1 MTGRRTVIK
10 GIAGALPLSA
20 IGSRAAA
27 AVADDASIGR
37 DYFSELG
44 LKPFI
49 NAAGAYS
56 SYGGARMRPEVVG
69 AMRYAATR
77 KFRISELHDAV
88 GERIAALVGSD
99 AAMVTSGA
107 TASIVVGT
115 AACMTLGDEE
125 KMRQLP
131 DTTGIRNEVIIQRK
145 HRYTY
150 DKALE
155 VPGARLVEVESEADV
170 RNAVNDRTAMMFFL
184 KPTQRG
190 DDIPADV
197 YRTLAQ
203 DLGIPTFCD
212 AATTTPPA
220 ANVAAGAK
228 EGFDLVCYSGGKG
241 LRGPYSAGLLIG
253 RKDLIEYARQ
263 HAAPNDLSIGRGMK
277 VSTEEYLGMLV
288 ALETGLG
295 ISEAE
300 ELAWKQGRFDNI
312 IAAVADLPGVMAKTF
327 VSEGHAKELYL
338 DIDWDQKV
346 IALSRQDFV
355 EALRIHEPS
364 VEIRLFGFS
373 GGRIHLSATVM
384 DDGEDVIV
392 GEIIRNTLL
401 AHSR

>member
-1 MTGRRTVIK
+1 
-10 GIAGALPLSA
+10 
-20 IGSRAAA
+20 
-27 AVADDASIGR
+27 
-37 DYFSELG
+37 
-44 LKPFI
+44 
-49 NAAGAYS
+49 
-56 SYGGARMRPEVVG
+56 
-69 AMRYAATR
+69 
-77 KFRISELHDAV
+77 
-88 GERIAALVGSD
+88 
-99 AAMVTSGA
+99 
-107 TASIVVGT
+107 
-115 AACMTLGDEE
+115 
-125 KMRQLP
+125 
-131 DTTGIRNEVIIQRK
+131 
-145 HRYTY
+145 
-150 DKALE
+150 
-155 VPGARLVEVESEADV
+155 
-170 RNAVNDRTAMMFFL
+170 
-184 KPTQRG
+184 
-190 DDIPADV
+190 
-197 YRTLAQ
+197 
-203 DLGIPTFCD
+203 
-212 AATTTPPA
+212 
-220 ANVAAGAK
+220 
-228 EGFDLVCYSGGKG
+228 
-241 LRGPYSAGLLIG
+241 
-253 RKDLIEYARQ
+253 
-263 HAAPNDLSIGRGMK
+263 MK